1 MANPAAESTPNL
13 APLALA
19 PLGVEEYIEQA
30 HFFGAL
36 AERMKSGSPA
46 QEILGSI
53 REEVLATTKLPMA
66 IDFLLSELRH
76 VGAFA
81 AAMGRLGHYFTA
93 FQTFLMAEAEKERGK
108 FDMRT
113 GLEILRREAEYRAGG
128 VGRPVATLAG
138 LFLFQFE
145 ALCRSR
151 LGYDRGLE
159 AVAKDPSYDET
170 WRDWILKIRRQV
182 GMVDLADLVYVHSEH
197 YTQRQNALSSAG
209 GEPTL
214 VLFGEREG
222 RIALANRKKDP
233 LYLFNSLHRQM
244 GYPEVPRAEVL
255 SDEPSLLHQ
264 VARRL
269 EQLEKRIQ
277 LVEEEQKGG
286 IDLTKFYG
294 PQKDL

>member
-1 MANPAAESTPNL
+1 VTAN
-13 APLALA
+13 LA

-66 IDFLLSELRH
+66 IDFLLSELRQ

-81 AAMGRLGHYFTA
+81 AAMRRLGHYFTA

-108 FDMRT
+108 FDLRT
-113 GLEILRREAEYRAGG
+113 ALEILRREAEYRAGG
-128 VGRPVATLAG
+128 VGRPAATVAG

-170 WRDWILKIRRQV
+170 WREWILKIRRQV

-197 YTQRQNALSSAG
+197 YAQRNKDAEA
-209 GEPTL
+209 TL
-214 VLFGEREG
+214 ILFGEREG

-244 GYPEVPRAEVL
+244 GYPEVPRAEVQ
-255 SDEPSLLHQ
+255 SDEPALIHQ
-264 VARRL
+264 AMRRL

-294 PQKDL
+294 PQKDF